1 MTDIQIKMLPLPSVF
16 LMEAEVPDKHVET
29 LNNYLDNLLE
39 DKNRKSAATTL
50 VGQIQHG
57 EQLML
62 DHMDSKLEEF
72 RYYLQHMAVT
82 YVTNFF
88 AMTGQQLDG
97 NRDIAIDEL
106 WSVHSYAGDY
116 NPLHDHGT
124 QTMMGISC
132 TTWTKVPDKIVA
144 QPSTGDLN
152 YNLYNSSGD
161 CDGYIAFN
169 YGQSATTDKERL
181 KPTQCVVMK
190 PEVGKMYLFP
200 SWLQHMVYPFQGE
213 GERRTVAANLNA
225 FRVENNE

>member
-1 MTDIQIKMLPLPSVF
+1 MSDIQIKMLPLPSVF

-57 EQLML
+57 EQLVL

-82 YVTNFF
+82 YVTDFF

-132 TTWTKVPDKIVA
+132 TTWTKVPDQIVA

-152 YNLYNSSGD
+152 YDLYNSSGD

-169 YGQSATTDKERL
+169 YGQSATTDRERL

>member
-1 MTDIQIKMLPLPSVF
+1 MSDIQIKMLPLPSVF

-57 EQLML
+57 EQLVL

-72 RYYLQHMAVT
+72 RYYLHHMAVT
-82 YVTNFF
+82 YVTDFF

-132 TTWTKVPDKIVA
+132 TTWTKVPDQIVA

-152 YNLYNSSGD
+152 YDLYNSSGD

-169 YGQSATTDKERL
+169 YGQSATTDRERL